1 MQTFCAAYVN
11 RTVIESTASLIS
23 WLTRSDCK
31 KLADFQVCQQQS
43 NIFVV
48 LLRLSKPVPKPQ
60 FFCQTEPNRNRG
72 FMPLY
77 WRFGFEM
84 EQLWCLER

>member
-1 MQTFCAAYVN
+1 MNHLLVCKQLWLFQLLQLQLRLPGTAMTTTTASVV
-11 RTVIESTASLIS
+11 TVIETGTETA
-23 WLTRSDCK
+23 
-31 KLADFQVCQQQS
+31 
-43 NIFVV
+43 
-48 LLRLSKPVPKPQ
+48 
-60 FFCQTEPNRNRG
+60 FFCKTEPNQNRG

>member
-1 MQTFCAAYVN
+1 MLKKDSFASSWYYEYWPNASVV
-11 RTVIESTASLIS
+11 TVIETGTETA
-23 WLTRSDCK
+23 
-31 KLADFQVCQQQS
+31 V
-43 NIFVV
+43 
-48 LLRLSKPVPKPQ
+48 
-60 FFCQTEPNRNRG
+60 FCQTEPNRNRG